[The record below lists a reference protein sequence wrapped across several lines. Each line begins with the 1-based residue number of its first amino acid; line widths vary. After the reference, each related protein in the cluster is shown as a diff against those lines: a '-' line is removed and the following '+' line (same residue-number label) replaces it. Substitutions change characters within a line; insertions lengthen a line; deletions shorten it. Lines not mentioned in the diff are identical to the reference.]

1 DELATLRH
9 HQGQPATSLAW
20 GLWQQTDGMAGSL
33 DDTAQRRAGRTGMRA
48 LTAEEGLALLDAA
61 LTDPHPTLVPA
72 RLDLAAYARHTPT
85 PALLHHLVKPTRKQA
100 GTGGPSG
107 DGLTGRLAGLAPA
120 ERQREVLALVRAE
133 AAAALG
139 HSGPEA
145 IKAHQAFKEV
155 GFDSLAAVELRNR
168 LTTATGV
175 KLPATLVFDHPTPQ
189 ALAGR
194 LLAELAPP
202 AGAGDAAEAAF
213 DEAALRRFL
222 ATAPLDRLGELG
234 VLDRVLPHLGAGSEE
249 APVPA
254 DGTGGPEVADETESI
269 RAMSV
274 DGLLELAL
282 GGESG

>member
-1 DELATLRH
+1 
-9 HQGQPATSLAW
+9 
-20 GLWQQTDGMAGSL
+20 
-33 DDTAQRRAGRTGMRA
+33 
-48 LTAEEGLALLDAA
+48 
-61 LTDPHPTLVPA
+61 

-107 DGLTGRLAGLAPA
+107 DGLAGRLAGLAPA
-120 ERQREVLALVRAE
+120 ERQREVLALVRTE

-175 KLPATLVFDHPTPQ
+175 KLPATLVFDHPTP
-189 ALAGR
+189 
-194 LLAELAPP
+194 
-202 AGAGDAAEAAF
+202 
-213 DEAALRRFL
+213 RRFL